1 MLGYLAVFFCPPS
14 LHLDAPFLLQCL
26 LESSLPG
33 LQGRTRDTQAN
44 KSFVAAKYIRQNCE
58 PSASDRLRTS
68 TQEIRL
74 TRPASSQI
82 VRSWIPWSTFML
94 LKSALNMP
102 FSQVISRA
110 SERLALA
117 YIGPE
122 YRELMAIRKMSN
134 DITASELDREGNF
147 LSDQAER
154 LRRVLEYI
162 LRMDY
167 GMEPFADCLNLC
179 DYRIIAGHINDMQL
193 RHALNLDWVPWCEK
207 IKITVVDPAIE
218 LGLPAYVA
226 LRMLNRFAVNHT
238 DDQKY
243 GGCHDYIRQRW
254 GPSCLGRKVDTDL
267 HVTIAAIVPWCKEK
281 TRSEL
286 WKRADA
292 LLDELSLSDDETQ
305 SKAGEA
311 DEASVAEEQERRTA
325 DDVCTTCPSEVSP
338 PPDFYD
344 KRGVLRGLWT
354 GVKALFTA
362 PGPRPKRRG
371 LTRMEVEERGGMVLA
386 LDPRITSRDC

>member
-1 MLGYLAVFFCPPS
+1 MTTAQKHSLISQSHHFIFTTMDTSTNISMVNATAIALIVGLSLWWLTRGCQLWFHSPESPS
-14 LHLDAPFLLQCL
+14 LVEAFFRR
-26 LESSLPG
+26 E
-33 LQGRTRDTQAN
+33 
-44 KSFVAAKYIRQNCE
+44 
-58 PSASDRLRTS
+58 
-68 TQEIRL
+68 
-74 TRPASSQI
+74 
-82 VRSWIPWSTFML
+82 
-94 LKSALNMP
+94 
-102 FSQVISRA
+102 VISRA

-386 LDPRITSRDC
+386 LDPRITSHYGIENHEDVTNLREYLTIAGHV